1 MSDNSQN
8 FENTEKVDGQTAQAN
23 AASTATS
30 SAQANEKS
38 PEAVMAEKLAQSEE
52 KYKYLYAD
60 FENFKKRAIK
70 ERQDAMKYG
79 WENVAGEL
87 LQVLDNFD
95 RALQYAKPETDP
107 NLISGLKM
115 VSQQFI
121 STLGKQGVA
130 EIPAMGQAFNPELH
144 EAVGQ
149 MPSDQPAGT
158 IIQEH
163 QKGFTLHGRLLRA
176 SRVML
181 STGPAA
187 N

>member
-1 MSDNSQN
+1 MSENSQN
-8 FENTEKVDGQTAQAN
+8 IENTEKVD
-23 AASTATS
+23 SKTS
-30 SAQANEKS
+30 PETTPEKS
-38 PEAVMAEKLAQSEE
+38 AEAVLSEKLAAAED

-60 FENFKKRAIK
+60 FENFKKRAFK

-79 WENVAGEL
+79 WENIAGDL

-95 RALQYAKPETDP
+95 RALQFAKPESDP

-115 VSQQFI
+115 VSQQFT
-121 STLGKQGVA
+121 STLAKQGVS
-130 EIPAMGQAFNPELH
+130 EIPALGQSFNPELH

-149 MPSDQPAGT
+149 IPSDQPAGT

-163 QKGFTLHGRLLRA
+163 QKGYTLHGRLLRA

-181 STGPAA
+181 STGSATPTP
-187 N
+187 

>member
-1 MSDNSQN
+1 MSENPQN
-8 FENTEKVDGQTAQAN
+8 MENTEKADSKSQTETN
-23 AASTATS
+23 P
-30 SAQANEKS
+30 EKS
-38 PEAVMAEKLAQSEE
+38 AEAILAEKLAHAED

-60 FENFKKRAIK
+60 FENFKKRAFK

-87 LQVLDNFD
+87 LEVLDNFD
-95 RALQYAKPETDP
+95 RALQFAKPETDP

-121 STLGKQGVA
+121 STLAKQGVS
-130 EIPAMGQAFNPELH
+130 EIPAMGQSFNPDLH

-149 MPSDQPAGT
+149 LPSDQPAGT

-163 QKGFTLHGRLLRA
+163 QKGYTLHGRLLRA

-181 STGPAA
+181 SAGSAA
-187 N
+187 PSETN